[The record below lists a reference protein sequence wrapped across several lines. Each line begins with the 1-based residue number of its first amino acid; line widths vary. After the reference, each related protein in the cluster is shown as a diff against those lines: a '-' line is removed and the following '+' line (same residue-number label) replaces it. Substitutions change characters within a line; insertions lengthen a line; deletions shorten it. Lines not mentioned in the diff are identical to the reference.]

1 MVLKKLSEIQGN
13 EILAR
18 PVMTWDYQVILPE
31 GAVIRKEYIDRI
43 MDLGILEV
51 YIKEEETSVSEIAI
65 LNENVKNSV
74 NEKVKDILERHTYH
88 NNEELA
94 QLSNTADN
102 IITNILEEEKVVEK
116 IFDIKERSTDIYE
129 HSINICALAILTAL
143 KMGLD
148 KEKIHDIGMGCLL
161 HDIGL
166 RYITVDYDRRDFN
179 DMIYLEVTEYKKH
192 PVLGYSS
199 LKDETWLS
207 DLCKYIILYHH
218 ERLDGTGYPL
228 KNREMPL
235 ECRIVAVCDAFDE
248 MICGIGYKQMK
259 TYEAIE
265 YMKNYKGI
273 QFDAQVVD
281 TFLDFTAVYPA
292 GTKVVTNEGETA
304 VVVSQNKSF
313 QDRPVIRI
321 LKDKDGNDV
330 MEEKLIDLV
339 KVHHIFIDKVLD

>member
-116 IFDIKERSTDIYE
+116 IFDIKERSTDIT
-129 HSINICALAILTAL
+129 SI
-143 KMGLD
+143 
-148 KEKIHDIGMGCLL
+148 LL
-161 HDIGL
+161 I
-166 RYITVDYDRRDFN
+166 FA
-179 DMIYLEVTEYKKH
+179 
-192 PVLGYSS
+192 
-199 LKDETWLS
+199 
-207 DLCKYIILYHH
+207 
-218 ERLDGTGYPL
+218 RLL
-228 KNREMPL
+228 
-235 ECRIVAVCDAFDE
+235 F
-248 MICGIGYKQMK
+248 
-259 TYEAIE
+259 
-265 YMKNYKGI
+265 
-273 QFDAQVVD
+273 
-281 TFLDFTAVYPA
+281 
-292 GTKVVTNEGETA
+292 
-304 VVVSQNKSF
+304 
-313 QDRPVIRI
+313 
-321 LKDKDGNDV
+321 
-330 MEEKLIDLV
+330 
-339 KVHHIFIDKVLD
+339 